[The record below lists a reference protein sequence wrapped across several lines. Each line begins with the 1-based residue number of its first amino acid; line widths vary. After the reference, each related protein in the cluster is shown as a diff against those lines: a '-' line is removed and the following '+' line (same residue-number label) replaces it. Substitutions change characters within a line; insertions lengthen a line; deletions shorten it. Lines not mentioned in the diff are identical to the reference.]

1 MRVVVVK
8 EFIDKYDRKFHPVG
22 EKMDVTEE
30 RFAEIGKKG
39 TYVVD
44 ISDEVAADPVE
55 VAEEPEKVAEPVE
68 QTEPEKPATKGRRSR
83 VKKES
88 EDK

>member
-30 RFAEIGKKG
+30 RFNEISKRG

-55 VAEEPEKVAEPVE
+55 EATEPEKVAEPIE
-68 QTEPEKPATKGRRSR
+68 PTEPEKTVTKGRRSR
-83 VKKES
+83 TKKES

>member
-8 EFIDKYDRKFHPVG
+8 EFIDKYDRKFHAVG

-30 RFAEIGKKG
+30 RFNEISKKG

-44 ISDEVAADPVE
+44 ISDEVETDLVE
-55 VAEEPEKVAEPVE
+55 KATEPEKVVEPIE
-68 QTEPEKPATKGRRSR
+68 QIEPEKTVTKGRRSR
-83 VKKES
+83 TKKES